1 MFFSNLEIILKI
13 KLENFIISFFDTSFN
28 LIYIY
33 IYIIIIFIHHYLKNL
48 MNNFTSYLM
57 SMLCKSSTNKYMIMV
72 KNVIDKIMKN
82 MIKLIKKKKLFITQI
97 LNRFF
102 PPVFFSLKSHL
113 FTIFFFWVCFSWFS
127 KISTRRNIGPK
138 NSIEPKR

>member
-1 MFFSNLEIILKI
+1 
-13 KLENFIISFFDTSFN
+13 
-28 LIYIY
+28 
-33 IYIIIIFIHHYLKNL
+33 
-48 MNNFTSYLM
+48 
-57 SMLCKSSTNKYMIMV
+57 MV

-113 FTIFFFWVCFSWFS
+113 FTIIFFFCVCFSWLF
-127 KISTRRNIGPK
+127 
-138 NSIEPKR
+138 